1 MIYNSYTDR
10 LKNILAESR
19 SKTNLSKGFD
29 NFSGAMLDPYKDK
42 KKLIQE
48 QRTFSNSMHL
58 NAQPLGSI
66 LNGEQLRNAKLGHHP
81 DFVRL
86 KGTDEV
92 EYHYIVSVF
101 IDIQGSTNL
110 HRKYEL
116 EDIFRITNTI
126 QSAAIH
132 TCIAL
137 GGHIQRLQGDG
148 VFAYFGGK
156 AVDKNKAV
164 EQAAT
169 ACSMFTYFVEN
180 DLKDIFLEDGI
191 ENINTR
197 IGIDFGDDKDVQWAN
212 FGLMDV
218 SELTTNSLHT
228 SLASKMQA
236 YARRNGIV
244 VGHNIKEWLKVDEEI
259 FDLVRDSDGNVKK
272 RYIFEIPDKNFRY
285 TQYTFNWYKF
295 LRTLPFVGT
304 TADGKLY
311 IIDKNEIERQSRLR
325 NSTSL
330 LSSGAAYLSKTGTI
344 TSENTGTPHHQHRFH
359 YGEQV
364 LQNSKK

>member
-1 MIYNSYTDR
+1 MIYSSYTNR
-10 LKNILAESR
+10 LKNIVAESR
-19 SKTNLSKGFD
+19 SKKELKKGFAGSIGGLTD
-29 NFSGAMLDPYKDK
+29 VYKDK
-42 KKLIQE
+42 TKLIKE

-66 LNGEQLRNAKLGHHP
+66 LSGEILSGEQLQNARLGLHP
-81 DFVRL
+81 DFAAL
-86 KGTDEV
+86 KGTDIV

-110 HRKYEL
+110 HREYDL

-156 AVDKNKAV
+156 TVDKNRAAELAV
-164 EQAAT
+164 I

-180 DLKDIFLEDGI
+180 DLKDIFLQDEI

-236 YARRNGIV
+236 FASRNGIV
-244 VGHNIKEWLKVDEEI
+244 VGQNIKDRLKIDETI
-259 FDLVRDSDGNVKK
+259 FDLVRDSNGDVKK
-272 RYIFEIPDKNFRY
+272 RYIFEIPQKNFRY
-285 TQYTFNWYKF
+285 TQYTFNWYQYLK
-295 LRTLPFVGT
+295 TLPFVGVG
-304 TADGKLY
+304 AGGKLY
-311 IIDKNEIERQSRLR
+311 LIDKNEAERQARLR
-325 NSTSL
+325 NTASL
-330 LSSGAAYLSKTGTI
+330 LSSGAAYLSKTGNI
-344 TSENTGTPHHQHRFH
+344 TPENTGIQHQEHRFH
-359 YGEQV
+359 YG
-364 LQNSKK
+364 K

>member
-10 LKNILAESR
+10 LKSILAESR
-19 SKTNLSKGFD
+19 IRKSNLEKGF
-29 NFSGAMLDPYKDK
+29 NSFNSIGGFSDPYSNK

-48 QRTFSNSMHL
+48 QRNFSNSMHL
-58 NAQPLGSI
+58 NAKPLGSI
-66 LNGEQLRNAKLGHHP
+66 LNVEQLKNARLGQHP
-81 DFVRL
+81 DFIGL
-86 KGTDEV
+86 KGTDDV
-92 EYHYIVSVF
+92 EYHYIVSLF

-110 HRKYEL
+110 YRKYEL
-116 EDIFRITNTI
+116 EDIYRITNTI

-156 AVDKNKAV
+156 TVDKKKAV
-164 EQAAT
+164 EMAVT

-180 DLKDIFLEDGI
+180 DLKNIFLEDGI

-197 IGIDFGDDKDVQWAN
+197 IGIDFGDDDDVQWAN

-228 SLASKMQA
+228 SLASKMQG
-236 YARRNGIV
+236 YASRNGIV
-244 VGHNIKEWLKVDEEI
+244 VGQNIKDRMNTNEAF
-259 FDLVRDSDGNVKK
+259 FDLVRKSDGTVDK
-272 RYIFEIPDKNFRY
+272 RYIFEIPEKNFRY
-285 TQYTFNWYKF
+285 TQYSFQWLKYLK
-295 LRTLPFVGT
+295 TLPFVGS

-311 IIDKNEIERQSRLR
+311 IIDDEERQRQSRLR
-325 NSTSL
+325 SSATL
-330 LSSGAAYLSKTGTI
+330 LSQSAAYSSNTCTI
-344 TSENTGTPHHQHRFH
+344 TTESTGVKHQDHRFH
-359 YGEQV
+359 YG
-364 LQNSKK
+364 K